1 MRLKALRLQ
10 GFKSFADRTEIL
22 FHDGITAIVGPNG
35 CGKSNISDAIRWV
48 LGEQRPT
55 AVRGATMEEV
65 IFQGTVARRP
75 VNRGWVA
82 IEVENGDGVLPVPF
96 SEVEIARTVYRDGGS
111 DYNLN
116 RTACRLRDIQ
126 ELCRDTGLGANA
138 YSVIESRM
146 IDAILSERAEERR
159 GLFEEAAG
167 VGKYKD
173 RRRMAARRLER
184 AEVDLQRLED
194 LVAEV
199 RSKVRSLARQKGR
212 AERYAQLRKRRLD
225 LEVTLA
231 LLRSGRLEERLSLV
245 RTQLEEGAGR
255 DEGLRARIQAAESRV
270 ETIRI
275 EQVSLEK
282 ERARIAARAA
292 EIKDEIVRWEREL
305 AVAGERSAQAR
316 RRIAAIGEE
325 RTEAKA
331 RVQASGVELED
342 VRERQER
349 SQAELT
355 RVLESIA
362 ANERSVEEVGEE
374 LASARSDLRE
384 AEGLE
389 HETTRRAAQLEG
401 DVEAAEARRAER
413 ESVAE
418 SLAEELTEVRSALE
432 ESRSQGDLFTDQV
445 AACKEKMEEGRRRVH
460 GLEAEVSE
468 SREAFERL
476 RGDELTAQDRAG
488 QLAARRSALERMEE
502 DREGLDPAVQAVLE
516 DEVEGVEGILADFL
530 EPEPE
535 VSSAVEAYLGVH
547 LRALVV
553 RDSGVAERLME
564 WFGDTWDGGGGML
577 LLPLDRVSVAEAPGE
592 LLARVEVR
600 GAGAPWVS
608 ALLDGVE
615 LSDAWGNGPES
626 AGRLELDRVGRGGEW
641 VERSGVVGVGNP
653 FGAMDL
659 LERRERL
666 RSLGEEADRAEA
678 EWASLRDRREAA
690 QGELVELE
698 RKLDEARSSLREAEE
713 GWRRAQAEEGER
725 SERRARLER
734 AIDELEARLVS
745 TRADVKTSSARAEEA
760 HKERQGLLE
769 RQGEVSE
776 RGAAARRRLD
786 DVRETWE
793 EIRDEGSRLAVERS
807 RLEGEVVRAGERME
821 DIKRDRSATRERL
834 DALSREEEELEDEL
848 ERVRVQRAEG
858 GVALEQLF
866 ELRDA
871 VGEELGKAD
880 ESAGELHERLT
891 EAESG
896 VRAARAEEREMSEG
910 RHALELEA
918 SELEGKMARMRD
930 RLEGEWARSFDQL
943 VEEAEPVEEGSEDQ
957 LETEIRELAVTLD
970 RLGPVNMLAV
980 EEHQEESARLEFLV
994 GQRDDLVRARDDLEK
1009 AIQEIN
1015 RTATRLFLECF
1026 EAIRENFRDTFRRLF
1041 EGGECDLRLTDPDD
1055 PLESTI
1061 EIQAAPGGKRA
1072 QRIDLLSG
1080 GERALTAL
1088 SLLFGIYLV
1097 KPSPFCVLDEV
1108 DAPLDESNI
1117 DRFIRL
1123 LQEFKDRSQFVV
1135 ITHNPRT
1142 IEAAD
1147 WIYGVT
1153 LEEPGVSSIVGV
1165 RLDEALETAGA

>member
-1 MRLKALRLQ
+1 MAILGLYGSGSADPPSSSLSPGPPAQTARKILVFTNRRHDVETLSALAARIGRFGERVFAHHGSLSRDERERVEERFLHAPSGVCFATMTLELGIDIGDVDLVVLVEPPASVSAFLQ
-10 GFKSFADRTEIL
+10 RVGRGNRRTEKARVL
-22 FHDGITAIVGPNG
+22 ACCRNRGDLARFQHLLEEARRGCLLEPPYVFRPSVVGQQACSLLMQSRSG
-35 CGKSNISDAIRWV
+35 TISTSAIR
-48 LGEQRPT
+48 
-55 AVRGATMEEV
+55 
-65 IFQGTVARRP
+65 
-75 VNRGWVA
+75 
-82 IEVENGDGVLPVPF
+82 
-96 SEVEIARTVYRDGGS
+96 
-111 DYNLN
+111 
-116 RTACRLRDIQ
+116 
-126 ELCRDTGLGANA
+126 
-138 YSVIESRM
+138 
-146 IDAILSERAEERR
+146 
-159 GLFEEAAG
+159 
-167 VGKYKD
+167 
-173 RRRMAARRLER
+173 
-184 AEVDLQRLED
+184 
-194 LVAEV
+194 
-199 RSKVRSLARQKGR
+199 
-212 AERYAQLRKRRLD
+212 
-225 LEVTLA
+225 
-231 LLRSGRLEERLSLV
+231 ERLP
-245 RTQLEEGAGR
+245 
-255 DEGLRARIQAAESRV
+255 
-270 ETIRI
+270 
-275 EQVSLEK
+275 
-282 ERARIAARAA
+282 
-292 EIKDEIVRWEREL
+292 
-305 AVAGERSAQAR
+305 
-316 RRIAAIGEE
+316 AAIGASFDEE
-325 RTEAKA
+325 TLQDLLA
-331 RVQASGVELED
+331 RLEKGGWVVPARFGRVAPGPKLMMGHRRGTMHANLPAESDGLD
-342 VRERQER
+342 VVDED
-349 SQAELT
+349 T
-355 RVLESIA
+355 GRVLGQVRAAGPSTTIA
-362 ANERSVEEVGEE
+362 LAGRSRRV
-374 LASARSDLRE
+374 LRE

-553 RDSGVAERLME
+553 RDSGVAERLRE

-698 RKLDEARSSLREAEE
+698 RTLDEARSSLREAEE

-848 ERVRVQRAEG
+848 ERVRVQREEG

-1153 LEEPGVSSIVGV
+1153 MEEPGVSSIVGV